1 MGIGFLASWIVTFTS
16 AAALVI
22 CIREVVSIGLFHWEL
37 RQLRTPEYWMNR
49 RDRRLDD
56 VDARELVMSDDRF
69 KSLMNHIH
77 DRETLSEDVSYTT
90 RHLAVMLGLGFIA
103 ALGTVF
109 GLLTVG

>member
-1 MGIGFLASWIVTFTS
+1 MGIGFFASWIVTFTS

-22 CIREVVSIGLFHWEL
+22 CIREIVAVGLAHWQL
-37 RQLRTPEYWMNR
+37 RQLRTPEFWMSR

-56 VDARELVMSDDRF
+56 MDARELVMSDDRF
-69 KSLMNHIH
+69 KSLMNHIQ
-77 DRETLSEDVSYTT
+77 DRETLSEDASFMA